1 MWSGVLLSS
10 LCMIF
15 SCFWVRVWKALCYW
29 YSHHSTLLKTHR
41 LCTKI
46 IRVWPFQRRNTSLLW
61 EYFDLYKQFPS
72 IQEAIFR
79 VQCTCLLAT
88 FCHRNDTIHTSS
100 NLPLAAKEDMMANTK
115 CTTPLWYQLIQVCSV
130 NPILPSAVSTKIN
143 ITHALWI
150 IQKQR
155 KNTIL
160 ILVWHRPEFG
170 RTTTPCGEKNSILPK
185 TATCNLEA
193 MNRQKKGKWH

>member
-1 MWSGVLLSS
+1 MIPYIYLASYENRIRKGKQIADHFIKLLDVKWCFVIFSA
-10 LCMIF
+10 CMIC

-29 YSHHSTLLKTHR
+29 HSHSTLLKTHR

-46 IRVWPFQRRNTSLLW
+46 IRVWPFQRPNTSVLW

-79 VQCTCLLAT
+79 VQCTCLIAM
-88 FCHRNDTIHTSS
+88 FCHRNETIHTSS
-100 NLPLAAKEDMMANTK
+100 NLPLQAKEDMMANTK

-143 ITHALWI
+143 ITLYESF
-150 IQKQR
+150 
-155 KNTIL
+155 KNNIKRL
-160 ILVWHRPEFG
+160 Y
-170 RTTTPCGEKNSILPK
+170 
-185 TATCNLEA
+185 
-193 MNRQKKGKWH
+193 